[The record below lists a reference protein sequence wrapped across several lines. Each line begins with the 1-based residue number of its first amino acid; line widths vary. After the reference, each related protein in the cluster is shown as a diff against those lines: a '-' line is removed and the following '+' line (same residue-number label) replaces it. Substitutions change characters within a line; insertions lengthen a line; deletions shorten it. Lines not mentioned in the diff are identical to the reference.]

1 MLTEVKKFAKKYL
14 NNNRRDNKNPEL
26 YKTYQ

>member
-1 MLTEVKKFAKKYL
+1 MLIEVKKFAKKYL
-14 NNNRRDNKNPEL
+14 NNRRDNKNPEL